1 MFKQKD
7 QRLIWQQKDVQTTID
22 LNLKLLAAE
31 TYI

>member
-7 QRLIWQQKDVQTTID
+7 QRLIWQQKDVQTTTD
-22 LNLKLLAAE
+22 LNLTLLAAE